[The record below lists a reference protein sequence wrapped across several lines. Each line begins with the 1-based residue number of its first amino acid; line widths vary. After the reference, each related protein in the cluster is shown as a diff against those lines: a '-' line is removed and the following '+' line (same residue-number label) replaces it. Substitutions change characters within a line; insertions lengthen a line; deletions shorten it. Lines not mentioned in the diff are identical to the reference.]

1 MLELVDIRIH
11 TALPGHFQLSSC
23 PCWPTPTP
31 SFPGSLLPFPL
42 ILIPP
47 SQLFFLPKHR
57 RRTGERD
64 LLQHPNPCPY
74 PPLPHHCG
82 NVHVLAA
89 LEGGENEVLE
99 EKREKAR

>member
-47 SQLFFLPKHR
+47 CQLLDLKFLLNHHLVLSSAKKPKHPAQQFTR
-57 RRTGERD
+57 AE
-64 LLQHPNPCPY
+64 
-74 PPLPHHCG
+74 
-82 NVHVLAA
+82 
-89 LEGGENEVLE
+89 
-99 EKREKAR
+99 